1 MSKEKDLQSEGKEGK
16 KKPSNKI
23 ILTGEY
29 IGVVEEFLPDK
40 QSTFTKD
47 GQIFA
52 SKTGMI
58 TINNKERKIEIS
70 THQEKD
76 RKTVKIGD
84 IVIGTILF
92 LRQYSVGINF
102 YTINKKIHFNSSYFG
117 NIHVSQISDRYVEK
131 IHDAFQI
138 TDIIRARVVAQDY
151 NEYKLSTTGRELGVI
166 YADCVICGIP
176 LTKIGNNKLRC
187 NRCGNNESRKLAND
201 YGNVTN
207 NLRF

>member
-1 MSKEKDLQSEGKEGK
+1 MLLSKKSFEDKD
-16 KKPSNKI
+16 I
-23 ILTGEY
+23 VLTGQY
-29 IGVVEEFLPDK
+29 LGVVEEFLPDK

-47 GQIFA
+47 GKIFA

-58 TINNKERKIEIS
+58 NIDDKEKKIEIS

-76 RKTVKIGD
+76 RKIVKIGD
-84 IVIGTILF
+84 IVIGVILF

-131 IHDAFQI
+131 ISDAFQI
-138 TDIIRARVVAQDY
+138 TDIVRTRVVAQND
-151 NEYKLSTTGRELGVI
+151 NEYNLSTTGKNLGVI
-166 YADCVICGIP
+166 YADCVICGNP
-176 LTKIGNNKLRC
+176 LKKIGHNKLKC
-187 NRCGNNESRKLAND
+187 ERCGNVESRKLAND

>member
-1 MSKEKDLQSEGKEGK
+1 MSKKSLNDKD
-16 KKPSNKI
+16 I
-23 ILTGEY
+23 VLTGEY

-52 SKTGMI
+52 SKTGLI
-58 TINNKERKIEIS
+58 TINTIERKIEIS

-76 RKTVKIGD
+76 RKIVKIGD
-84 IVIGTILF
+84 IVIGAILF

-117 NIHVSQISDRYVEK
+117 NIHVSQISDRYVDK
-131 IHDAFQI
+131 IHDVFQI
-138 TDIIRARVVAQDY
+138 TDIIRARVVAQNY
-151 NEYKLSTTGRELGVI
+151 NEYKLSTAGKHLGVI
-166 YADCVICGIP
+166 YADCVICGDL
-176 LTKIGNNKLRC
+176 LTKIGYNKLRC
-187 NRCGNNESRKLAND
+187 NRCGNQETRKLADD

>member
-1 MSKEKDLQSEGKEGK
+1 MSKKSLNDKD
-16 KKPSNKI
+16 I
-23 ILTGEY
+23 VLTGEY

-52 SKTGMI
+52 SKTGLI
-58 TINNKERKIEIS
+58 TINNIERKIEIS

-76 RKTVKIGD
+76 RKIVKIGD
-84 IVIGTILF
+84 IVIGAILF

-117 NIHVSQISDRYVEK
+117 NIHVSQISDRYVDK
-131 IHDAFQI
+131 IHDVFQI
-138 TDIIRARVVAQDY
+138 TDIIRARVVAQNY
-151 NEYKLSTTGRELGVI
+151 NEYKLSTAGKHLGVI
-166 YADCVICGIP
+166 YADCVICGDL
-176 LTKIGNNKLRC
+176 LTKIGYNKLRC
-187 NRCGNNESRKLAND
+187 NRCGNQETRKLADD

>member
-1 MSKEKDLQSEGKEGK
+1 MSKKSLKDGD
-16 KKPSNKI
+16 I
-23 ILTGEY
+23 VLTGEY
-29 IGVVEEFLPDK
+29 LGVVEEFLPDK
-40 QSTFTKD
+40 QSTFTNE

-58 TINNKERKIEIS
+58 SINNKERKIEIS

-76 RKTVKIGD
+76 RKVVKIGD
-84 IVIGTILF
+84 IVIGSILF

-102 YTINKKIHFNSSYFG
+102 CTINKKIHFNSSYFG

-131 IHDAFQI
+131 INDAFQI
-138 TDIIRARVVAQDY
+138 TDIIRARVIEQNY
-151 NEYKLSTTGRELGVI
+151 NEYKLSMARNNLGVI
-166 YADCVICGIP
+166 YADCVICGNH
-176 LTKIGNNKLRC
+176 LTKIGYNKLKC
-187 NRCGNNESRKLAND
+187 NRCGNVETRKLAND

>member
-1 MSKEKDLQSEGKEGK
+1 MSKKSLNDKD
-16 KKPSNKI
+16 I
-23 ILTGEY
+23 VLTGDY
-29 IGVVEEFLPDK
+29 LGVVEEFLPDK

-52 SKTGMI
+52 SKTGLI
-58 TINNKERKIEIS
+58 TINKTERKIEIS

-76 RKTVKIGD
+76 RKIVKIGD
-84 IVIGTILF
+84 IVMGAILF

-102 YTINKKIHFNSSYFG
+102 FTINKKIHFNSSYFG
-117 NIHVSQISDRYVEK
+117 NIHVSQISDRYVDK

-138 TDIIRARVVAQDY
+138 TDIIRARVLEQNY
-151 NEYKLSTTGRELGVI
+151 NEYKLSTAGKHLGVI
-166 YADCVICGIP
+166 YADCVICGNS
-176 LTKIGNNKLRC
+176 LTKIGYNKLRC
-187 NRCGNNESRKLAND
+187 NRCGNQETRKLADD